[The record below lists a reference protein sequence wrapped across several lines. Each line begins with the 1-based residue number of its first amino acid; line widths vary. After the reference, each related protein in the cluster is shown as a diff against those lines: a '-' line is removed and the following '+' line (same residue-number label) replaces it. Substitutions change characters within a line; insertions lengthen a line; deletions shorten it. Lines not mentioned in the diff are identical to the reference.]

1 MRNSG
6 SRLGVGETA
15 ELALMCALMMIG
27 KEVLRMVPNVH
38 PVALIIMLC
47 VIRYGWKSLYPVIGF
62 VVLQIS
68 LYGLGLWT
76 VMYIYVWPV
85 LVLMCMPIRSSRKW
99 WLWALVGGVHGLTFG
114 AMCAV
119 PYIFTSG
126 IETAIA
132 WWISGLPFDAIHG
145 VSNFII
151 ILILLPP
158 LSKRLERIHPAI

>member
-1 MRNSG
+1 MSKSA
-6 SRLGVGETA
+6 SRLGVGEIA
-15 ELALMCALMMIG
+15 ELALMCSLMMIG

-47 VIRYGWKSLYPVIGF
+47 VIRYGWRSLYPVIGF
-62 VVLQIS
+62 VVLQVS

-85 LVLMCMPIRSSRKW
+85 LVLMCMPIRNSRKW
-99 WLWALVGGVHGLTFG
+99 WLWALVGAIHGLTFG

-119 PYIFTSG
+119 PYVFTSG

-132 WWISGLPFDAIHG
+132 WWISGLPFDVIHG

-158 LSKRLERIHPAI
+158 LSRRLEKIHPAI